1 MQQKLPEEL
10 NCCATACTSL
20 WGIPIP
26 TGWAV
31 QLRRASQELVY
42 INSSE
47 KKKEFLST
55 ISELIHSPS
64 LGDGAVT

>member
-1 MQQKLPEEL
+1 VQQKLPEEL

-55 ISELIHSPS
+55 I
-64 LGDGAVT
+64 